1 MMKKFTFT
9 RSVLFSTI
17 ALVSAQSFAESGFP
31 NHQVGLY
38 MRADAQANQSDNSAD
53 INGDEDSNRFQ
64 FNYLRLNFKG
74 QLNDK
79 TSYRIRYRL
88 DKSLDAGNG
97 IDSTGPGVNYA
108 YIDRTVTDN
117 LKVRVGKQYFAGVCG
132 REGDYSGQDVYKYSL
147 TCDVNP
153 FYRTGVALM
162 PSFNGQSFVF
172 SAVNTGDET
181 SNQDDFGYA
190 ATWYGNLAEGM
201 FEPIVSYV
209 YFPRTEQKAAGGAIT
224 AKSSADSYFTVGTRF
239 TKDIVQLEAD
249 YMRADIESRIGEEDQ
264 SYDTLALQARLF
276 MMGGKLQPL
285 VKFETS
291 SSDGGDVNTDDNFK
305 PLDRNAYTVALE
317 YYPDRGKD
325 GVNNFRVHAAYWK
338 STDDFKN
345 SAKKDLDTSQLLLG
359 FSLNFTGA

>member
-117 LKVRVGKQYFAGVCG
+117 LKVRLGKQYFAGVCG

-181 SNQDDFGYA
+181 SNQDEFGYA
-190 ATWYGNLAEGM
+190 ASWYGNLAEGM
-201 FEPIVSYV
+201 FEPIVAYV
-209 YFPRTEQKAAGGAIT
+209 YFPRTEQKGAGGAIT
-224 AKSSADSYFTVGTRF
+224 AKSSADSYLTVGTRF

-249 YMRADIESRIGEEDQ
+249 YMRADIESRGTAEDE
-264 SYDTLALQARLF
+264 SYDTLALQARFFL
-276 MMGGKLQPL
+276 MGGKLQPL

-291 SSDGGDVNTDDNFK
+291 SYDDGALNNAGADGAF
-305 PLDRNAYTVALE
+305 DRNAYTLALE
-317 YYPDRGKD
+317 YYPDHGKE
-325 GVNNFRVHAAYWK
+325 GVDWRMHVAYWQT
-338 STDDFKN
+338 TDDFD
-345 SAKKDLDTSQLLLG
+345 SAATKDIDTSQLLLG
-359 FSLNFTGA
+359 FSFNFTGA